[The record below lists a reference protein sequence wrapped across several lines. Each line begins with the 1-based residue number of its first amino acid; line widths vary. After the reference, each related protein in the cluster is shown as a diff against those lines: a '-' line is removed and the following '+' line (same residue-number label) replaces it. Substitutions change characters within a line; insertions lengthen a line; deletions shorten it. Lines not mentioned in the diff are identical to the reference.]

1 MTLASLRAQIGVVQ
15 QEIYLFHGTI
25 RENIQYGKLN
35 ASEEEIWQ
43 AVEKAQLMDL
53 VNSLPKGLDTVI
65 GERGMM
71 LSGGQKQRISIA
83 RIFLKNPPIFILD
96 EATSS
101 LDTETESFIQASLE
115 ELAEGRTT
123 FIIAHRL
130 ATIQHA
136 DRIIVLT
143 KEGVKEQGKHEEL
156 LKMDGLYRRLY
167 ETQFRM

>member
-1 MTLASLRAQIGVVQ
+1 M
-15 QEIYLFHGTI
+15 
-25 RENIQYGKLN
+25 
-35 ASEEEIWQ
+35 
-43 AVEKAQLMDL
+43 
-53 VNSLPKGLDTVI
+53 I

-136 DRIIVLT
+136 DCIIVLT

-156 LKMDGLYRRLY
+156 LKIDGLYRRLY